1 MNGSGHLEEDFR
13 QSMFLCPVCLKKLL
27 FVFDFEPVKRYKAMA
42 TFFEKHKLSSEIKWL
57 VNANL
62 SLDC

>member
-1 MNGSGHLEEDFR
+1 
-13 QSMFLCPVCLKKLL
+13 MFLCPVCLKKLL

-62 SLDC
+62 LLDC